1 MPLHL
6 GKIQNQVCFVSKGED
21 EVGQLGSQSREWVAV
36 LTSAS
41 SADSRYSYPCTEAQL
56 MQDRDQM

>member
-6 GKIQNQVCFVSKGED
+6 GKIQNQVCFVPKGGD
-21 EVGQLGSQSREWVAV
+21 EVGQQGSHSREWVAV

-41 SADSRYSYPCTEAQL
+41 SADSRYGYHCTEAQL